1 MDKPTISVFNSW
13 KILNSTTKKSELVA
27 SWCLHII
34 IPPPMMLEDIFAQVY
49 MELLEKLTVNLDSTN
64 KKIEIILEDILQL
77 WYN

>member
-1 MDKPTISVFNSW
+1 
-13 KILNSTTKKSELVA
+13 
-27 SWCLHII
+27 
-34 IPPPMMLEDIFAQVY
+34 MLEDIFAQVY

>member
-1 MDKPTISVFNSW
+1 
-13 KILNSTTKKSELVA
+13 
-27 SWCLHII
+27 
-34 IPPPMMLEDIFAQVY
+34 MMLEDIFAQVY